1 MTYAICVLVLAFVC
15 YLCSFIASGESL
27 KVRIAVGIVFG
38 LLTVS
43 CVAQVMANFNGGSL

>member
-1 MTYAICVLVLAFVC
+1 MIYAICILVLAFFC
-15 YLCSFIASGESL
+15 YLCSFIAKGESL
-27 KVRIAVGIVFG
+27 KLRIAIGIAFG